1 MIEVRNLYKTYKPK
15 KGKAVEALK
24 NISLKFEDKGLVF
37 ILGKSGSG
45 KSTLL
50 NMLGGLDKF
59 DAGEIIIKGKSS
71 SDFTQ
76 SDFDSYRNTFIG
88 FIFQEYNILNDF
100 TVGANI
106 ALSMELQGKKPTK
119 EALNSILD
127 EVDLTGFASRKPNE
141 LSGGQKQRVAIARA
155 LIKNPEIIMADEPT
169 GALDSNT
176 GKQVFDTL
184 KKLSEDK
191 LVIVVSHDRE
201 FAEQYGD
208 RVIELAD
215 GEVISDIKKYVAKA
229 SSVSDGIDIIE
240 DKLIH
245 IKSGYELTEN
255 DLKMINDYL
264 KQNKDSDS
272 FISIDSKTN
281 DDIRRAAKIDGSGNR
296 EAFHDTTDESLDIPD
311 YSPDDFKLIRSRLPL
326 HNSLKMAFGSLKKK
340 PFRLIMTIILSTV
353 AFTLFGLVNTM
364 STYDPVKSGTDSIID
379 SNVNYTAFT
388 KEVNSDGSF
397 YEQQLLTDDD
407 VDSISKKFPK
417 LTFNKVISPMT
428 ADLTIN
434 NLFNSDAINADS
446 YFNYYITMFSGVV
459 HVTDSTLSDM
469 DYKITGRLPEK
480 DNEVAIT
487 SIAAESFIKAG
498 YRKDEKQ
505 EKAIDIKLETDL
517 IGKTLSLS
525 LCGYKEFTITGI
537 IDTGYDS
544 DRYSEYKESHSE
556 ESLSLKDYMMISE
569 KNVVDAYSYHTMLFT
584 SENIFNE
591 IADSNIGVESNG
603 SSYSTDFYDNAVNN
617 NWYNINYLAEYRM
630 INDTI
635 KSNMILFDENKEPG
649 PTDIIIPVSLLAG
662 NVEASLNAKIFGNI
676 QDNGS
681 TLTEE
686 NIAAI
691 KTAITENMDSLKSF
705 PIMMECGSASNGWN
719 FTSKTMNVAGVY
731 VDIDTPYY
739 GLAILH
745 DGFFKEA
752 GISDDGKYKTV
763 IADMPSDRSAV
774 TDIVKYSLDNGV
786 KDMRYPLNNCT
797 SYTLTNVND
806 IISTIKP
813 VFLYTGIFFAVFAAL
828 MLMNFITTSISYKK
842 REIGILRA
850 VGARG
855 ADVFKIFFNESL
867 IIALINWLL
876 SIIVTGV
883 IVLIINTT
891 CRSTYNLSITIL
903 HFGIIQLILMLIIST
918 GVAFIASFIPV
929 YKVSKKKPIEVIRK
943 N

>member
-215 GEVISDIKKYVAKA
+215 GEIISDIKKYVAKA

-264 KQNKDSDS
+264 KQNKASDS

-281 DDIRRAAKIDGSGNR
+281 DDIRRAAKIDDSGNR

-326 HNSLKMAFGSLKKK
+326 HNSLKMALGSLKKK

-379 SNVNYTAFT
+379 SSVNYTAFT

-407 VDSISKKFPK
+407 VDRISKKFPK

-428 ADLTIN
+428 ADLTIE

-469 DYKITGRLPEK
+469 DYKITGRLPEN

-525 LCGYKEFTITGI
+525 LGGYKEFTITGI
-537 IDTGYDS
+537 IDTGYDV
-544 DRYSEYKESHSE
+544 DRYSEYKEAHSE

-591 IADSNIGVESNG
+591 ISDSNIGVESNG
-603 SSYSTDFYDNAVNN
+603 SSYSTNFYDNSVNN

-635 KSNMILFDENKEPG
+635 KSNIILFDESKELG
-649 PTDIIIPVSLLAG
+649 PTDIVIPVSLLAG
-662 NVEASLNAKIFGNI
+662 NADASLNAKIFGNI
-676 QDNGS
+676 HDNGS
-681 TLTEE
+681 ALTEE

-763 IADMPSDRSAV
+763 IADMPSDRSAI

-797 SYTLTNVND
+797 SYMVSNVND

-855 ADVFKIFFNESL
+855 TDVFKIFFNESL

>member
-215 GEVISDIKKYVAKA
+215 GEIISDIKKYVAKA

-264 KQNKDSDS
+264 KQNKASDS

-281 DDIRRAAKIDGSGNR
+281 DDIRRAAKIDDSGNR

-407 VDSISKKFPK
+407 VDRISKKFPK

-428 ADLTIN
+428 ADLTIE

-459 HVTDSTLSDM
+459 NATDSTLSDM
-469 DYKITGRLPEK
+469 DYKITGRLPEN

-537 IDTGYDS
+537 IDTGYDV
-544 DRYSEYKESHSE
+544 DRYSEYKEAHSE

-591 IADSNIGVESNG
+591 ISDSNIGVESNG
-603 SSYSTDFYDNAVNN
+603 SSYSTNFYDNSVNN

-635 KSNMILFDENKEPG
+635 KSNIILFDESKELG
-649 PTDIIIPVSLLAG
+649 PTDIVIPVSLLAG
-662 NVEASLNAKIFGNI
+662 NADASLNAKIFGNI
-676 QDNGS
+676 HDNGS

-763 IADMPSDRSAV
+763 IADMPSDRSAI

-797 SYTLTNVND
+797 SYMVSNVND

-855 ADVFKIFFNESL
+855 TDVFKIFFNESL